1 MKILF
6 LHKNV
11 VFIYF
16 CTMMTLTMGNSGRII
31 MYHVLA
37 VLVVAIWGS
46 TLVSTKLLMQHGMRA
61 DEVFVARFA
70 IAYLAILPFSPKK
83 LFADKWRDEMLLVL
97 LGITGGSLYF
107 ITENIAVGIT
117 YVNNVSFIVSTSPL
131 ITMVFILLT
140 YKGLK
145 VKKELIVGSV
155 LALVGIAIVIF
166 NGQVMLKLNPLGDL
180 LAAAAALCWGLYS
193 YLIKVLGDR
202 YDMVFITRKVFFYGV
217 LSAFPIFLFHPWHYD
232 LSGLM
237 QWQVMLNLL
246 FLGLIASFACFVLW
260 NLAIAKLGAVTISNY
275 AYLIPVATVF
285 FSALLLDE
293 PMTTMAYIGSLMI
306 LVGVYFANKGC
317 ADD

>member
-1 MKILF
+1 MS
-6 LHKNV
+6 
-11 VFIYF
+11 
-16 CTMMTLTMGNSGRII
+16 NSGRII
-31 MYHVLA
+31 FYHVLA

-46 TLVSTKLLMQHGMRA
+46 TLVSTKLLMQDGMRA
-61 DEVFVARFA
+61 DEVFLARFV

-83 LFADKWRDEMLLVL
+83 FFADGLRDEIMLVM

-107 ITENIAVGIT
+107 ITENLAVGIT

-145 VKKELIVGSV
+145 VKRELVFGSI

-180 LAAAAALCWGLYS
+180 LAAAAALCWGIYS
-193 YLIKVLGDR
+193 YLIKVLGDK

-217 LSAFPIFLFHPWHYD
+217 LSALPIFIFHPWQYD
-232 LSGLM
+232 LSGMM

-246 FLGLIASFACFVLW
+246 FLGLVASFACFVLW
-260 NLAIAKLGAVTISNY
+260 NMAIGKLGAVTISNY
-275 AYLIPVATVF
+275 AYLIPVATVI
-285 FSALLLDE
+285 FSAIFLE
-293 PMTTMAYIGSLMI
+293 EHMTTMAYIGSILI